1 MDTYK
6 IQDNY
11 ANWRIAQIK
20 MIQCLL
26 KIIIL
31 FASIKLELKKICLKL
46 CWMEKE
52 MKSHLNTEFKET
64 AK

>member
-1 MDTYK
+1 MPIGELHK
-6 IQDNY
+6 LK
-11 ANWRIAQIK
+11 WSK
-20 MIQCLL
+20 CLV
-26 KIIIL
+26 KIIII
-31 FASIKLELKKICLKL
+31 FASIKLELKKIFLKL